1 MPGLG
6 LGSAP
11 EPGAQFYQNRAGRMN
26 SPRGIRGSC
35 RQQAGDV
42 GWPQST
48 RVRCTFHPKTCLW
61 QGGWSGRGGGAVAP
75 VVLGDRARGRVC
87 WQLYLTR
94 ELRERNC
101 RALMCVSPTASSP
114 SGPLSVR
121 PAFISRHR
129 SRHRRGRCGP
139 SGQDPASSPAQR
151 PQQGLGLGVS
161 CRALSQ
167 VPAGLSRPPEETRF
181 LLTTFAAL
189 PVVTGLTG
197 QVPGWLL
204 GSPARCGR
212 ARLVL
217 EGRA

>member
-75 VVLGDRARGRVC
+75 VVLGDRARGHVC

-101 RALMCVSPTASSP
+101 RALMYVSPTASSP
-114 SGPLSVR
+114 SGPLCAPPSYPDTVPGTGEAGEGLQAR
-121 PAFISRHR
+121 TWPLPQLSAR
-129 SRHRRGRCGP
+129 SRDWVWGELPSSLSGARRP
-139 SGQDPASSPAQR
+139 LSAS
-151 PQQGLGLGVS
+151 
-161 CRALSQ
+161 
-167 VPAGLSRPPEETRF
+167 
-181 LLTTFAAL
+181 
-189 PVVTGLTG
+189 
-197 QVPGWLL
+197 
-204 GSPARCGR
+204 
-212 ARLVL
+212 
-217 EGRA
+217 